1 MFRLFVQA
9 FEGEALSRQGSAFPT
24 VSLPRGREGNLD
36 RGDRRHALRLTPPPA
51 AAEGP
56 GTARPG
62 PASRELRG
70 RVGCRLSQGGGQK
83 AELEDSIATAE

>member
-1 MFRLFVQA
+1 MTAETRGTLCA
-9 FEGEALSRQGSAFPT
+9 
-24 VSLPRGREGNLD
+24 SLPRPPQ
-36 RGDRRHALRLTPPPA
+36 RRDG
-51 AAEGP
+51 EQ
-56 GTARPG
+56 PG